1 MQELPDRVEATPVY
15 DEGEYEYIYLHI
27 YISNLEVTFE

>member
-15 DEGEYEYIYLHI
+15 DEGEYEYIYL
-27 YISNLEVTFE
+27 YISNLEVTFD